1 MSDTIVIGGEIL
13 HTSVM
18 DGGGENLLT
27 CEGELADELIVI
39 DGEMSLTSMADG
51 DGDLLLPC
59 DGEEGTYIQWSSQTE
74 YTGRY
79 EVTPSSETQVL
90 PTANRIAHQNIV
102 VNPIPS
108 NYGLITWNGSTL
120 TVS

>member
-1 MSDTIVIGGEIL
+1 MNDTIVIGGEISL
-13 HTSVM
+13 TSVM
-18 DGGGENLLT
+18 DG
-27 CEGELADELIVI
+27 
-39 DGEMSLTSMADG
+39 
-51 DGDLLLPC
+51 DGDLFLPC
-59 DGEEGTYIQWSSQTE
+59 DGEEGTIIQYDSHSE
-74 YTGRY
+74 YTGAY